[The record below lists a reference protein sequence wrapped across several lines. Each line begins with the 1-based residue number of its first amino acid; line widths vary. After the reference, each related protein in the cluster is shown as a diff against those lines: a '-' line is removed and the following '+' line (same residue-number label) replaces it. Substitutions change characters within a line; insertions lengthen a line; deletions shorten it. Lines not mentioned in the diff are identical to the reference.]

1 MLSFAECFEMENL
14 KPQTRNTKQPFI
26 DLRSDT
32 VTKPSEGMRRAMA
45 EADVGDDVF
54 GEDPTV
60 NRLQETVADLL
71 GKEAALFVPSG
82 VMSNQIALKVHTQPG
97 DEVIAERQAHVFN
110 YESGAPGLLSGV
122 QLHVLD
128 GERGILAPEQVEA
141 AIRPGYY
148 WEAPTKLVCLE
159 NTVNKA
165 GGIVYPLERVEA
177 IAKVARRHSLRLHL
191 DGARLWNASAA
202 SDVREAAYAAPFDT
216 VSVCLS
222 KGLGAPVGSVLA
234 GSMELM
240 QQAHRYRKLFG
251 GGMRQVGI
259 LAAAGLYALEHHR
272 PHLAEDHHKARRLA
286 EGLAELPAFRIDPA
300 TVETN
305 IVLFD
310 TVSEAALDVLD
321 RLREHGIGMVPFGPK
336 TIRATTHRD
345 VSFSDID
352 HALDVMHRLYGETV
366 KA

>member
-1 MLSFAECFEMENL
+1 M
-14 KPQTRNTKQPFI
+14 I

-32 VTKPSEGMRRAMA
+32 VTKPSPAMRRAMA

-97 DEVIAERQAHVFN
+97 DEVIAERQAHLFN

-122 QLHVLD
+122 QLHILD
-128 GERGILAPEQVEA
+128 GERGVLTAEQVEA

-148 WEAPTKLVCLE
+148 WEAPTRLVCLE

-165 GGIVYPLERVEA
+165 GGVIYPLEKIRA
-177 IAKVARRHSLRLHL
+177 IAEVTRRHGLKLHL
-191 DGARLWNASAA
+191 DGARLWNAAAA
-202 SDVREAAYAAPFDT
+202 SDVREADYAAPFDT

-222 KGLGAPVGSVLA
+222 KGLGAPVGSVLV
-234 GSMELM
+234 GSKEDI

-272 PHLAEDHHKARRLA
+272 PALAEDHAKARRLA
-286 EGLAELPAFRIDPA
+286 EGLADLSVFRIDPA

-310 TVSEAALDVLD
+310 TVSEKALDILS
-321 RLREHGIGMVPFGPK
+321 RLQEHGIGMVPFGPQ

-345 VSFSDID
+345 VSMEDID
-352 HALDVMHRLYGETV
+352 RALGVLRRLYATPV
-366 KA
+366 PTS

>member
-1 MLSFAECFEMENL
+1 M
-14 KPQTRNTKQPFI
+14 I

-32 VTKPSEGMRRAMA
+32 VTRPSEAMRRAMA
-45 EADVGDDVF
+45 EADVGDDVY

-97 DEVIAERQAHVFN
+97 DEVIAERQAHIFN
-110 YESGAPGLLSGV
+110 YESGAPGLLSGI
-122 QLHVLD
+122 QLHILD
-128 GERGILAPEQVEA
+128 GRCGILEAEQVEA

-148 WEAPTKLVCLE
+148 WEAPTKLICLE

-165 GGIVYPLERVEA
+165 GGVVYPLEKIHA
-177 IAKVARRHSLRLHL
+177 IADVARQHGLKLHL

-202 SDVREAAYAAPFDT
+202 SDIREAEYAAPFDT

-234 GSMELM
+234 GSKDLI

-259 LAAAGLYALEHHR
+259 LAAAGLYALKHHR
-272 PHLAEDHHKARRLA
+272 PCLAEDHQKACRLA
-286 EGLAELPAFRIDPA
+286 EGLADLPAFRIDPS

-305 IVLFD
+305 IVIFD
-310 TVSEAALDVLD
+310 TVSEDALDVLA
-321 RLREHGIGMVPFGPK
+321 RLREHGVGMVPFGPK

-345 VSFSDID
+345 ISSDDID
-352 HALDVMHRLYGETV
+352 RALAVMHRLYAATV
-366 KA
+366 PAA

>member
-1 MLSFAECFEMENL
+1 M
-14 KPQTRNTKQPFI
+14 I

-32 VTKPSEGMRRAMA
+32 VTKPSPGMRRAMA
-45 EADVGDDVF
+45 EADVGDDVY

-60 NRLQETVADLL
+60 NRLQERVAELL

-82 VMSNQIALKVHTQPG
+82 VMSNQIALKAHTQPG
-97 DEVIAERQAHVFN
+97 DEVIVERESHVFN

-128 GERGILAPEQVEA
+128 GERGILTSEQVEA
-141 AIRPGYY
+141 AVRPGYY
-148 WEAPTKLVCLE
+148 WEAPTRLVCLE

-165 GGIVYPLERVEA
+165 GGVVYPLREIRAVA
-177 IAKVARRHSLRLHL
+177 DVARRHGLALHL

-202 SDVREAAYAAPFDT
+202 TDVPEADYAAPFDT

-234 GSMELM
+234 GNADVIER
-240 QQAHRYRKLFG
+240 AHRYRKLFG

-272 PHLAEDHHKARRLA
+272 PHLAEDHKKARRLA
-286 EGLAELPAFRIDPA
+286 EGLADLAAFRIDPGA
-300 TVETN
+300 VETN

-310 TVSEAALDVLD
+310 TVSESALDVLG
-321 RLREHGIGMVPFGPK
+321 RLGERGVGMVPFGPK

-345 VSFSDID
+345 VSSGDVD
-352 HALDVMHRLYGETV
+352 RALGVMRELYGAQVHAT
-366 KA
+366 

>member
-1 MLSFAECFEMENL
+1 
-14 KPQTRNTKQPFI
+14 
-26 DLRSDT
+26 
-32 VTKPSEGMRRAMA
+32 MRRAMA

-60 NRLQETVADLL
+60 NRLQEAVAEQL

-97 DEVIAERQAHVFN
+97 DEVIAERQAHLFN

-122 QLHVLD
+122 QLHILD
-128 GERGILAPEQVEA
+128 GERGVLGAEQVEA
-141 AIRPGYY
+141 AVRPGYY
-148 WEAPTKLVCLE
+148 WEAPTRLVCLE

-165 GGIVYPLERVEA
+165 GGVVYPLDRLRAVA
-177 IAKVARRHSLRLHL
+177 GVARRHGLRLHL

-202 SDVREAAYAAPFDT
+202 AGILEADYAAPFDT

-222 KGLGAPVGSVLA
+222 KGLGAPVGSVLV
-234 GSMELM
+234 GSRELIE
-240 QQAHRYRKLFG
+240 QAHRYRKLFG

-272 PHLAEDHHKARRLA
+272 PHLGDDHRKARRLA
-286 EGLAELPAFRIDPA
+286 EGLAALPAFRIDPG

-310 TVSEAALDVLD
+310 TVRDSTLDVLG
-321 RLREHGIGMVPFGPK
+321 RLREHGVGMVPFGPK

-345 VSFSDID
+345 VSSGDID
-352 HALDVMHRLYGETV
+352 HALGVISRLYGAAV
-366 KA
+366 YAG

>member
-1 MLSFAECFEMENL
+1 M
-14 KPQTRNTKQPFI
+14 I

-32 VTKPSEGMRRAMA
+32 VTKPSQAMRRAMA
-45 EADVGDDVF
+45 EADVGDDVY

-60 NRLQETVADLL
+60 NRLQEAVADLL

-110 YESGAPGLLSGV
+110 YESGAPGLLSGI
-122 QLHVLD
+122 QLHILD
-128 GERGILAPEQVEA
+128 GRRGILEAEQVAA

-148 WEAPTKLVCLE
+148 WEAPTKLICLE

-165 GGIVYPLERVEA
+165 GGVVYPLEKILA
-177 IAKVARRHSLRLHL
+177 IAEVARQHSLKLHL

-202 SDVREAAYAAPFDT
+202 SDVREAEYAAPFDT

-222 KGLGAPVGSVLA
+222 KGLGAPVGSALA
-234 GSMELM
+234 GSKDLI

-272 PHLAEDHHKARRLA
+272 PRLAEDHQKARRLA
-286 EGLAELPAFRIDPA
+286 EGLADLPAFRVDPA

-305 IVLFD
+305 IVIFD
-310 TVSEAALDVLD
+310 TVSEDALDVLA
-321 RLREHGIGMVPFGPK
+321 RLREHGVGMVPFGPK

-345 VSFSDID
+345 VSLGDID
-352 HALDVMHRLYGETV
+352 RALGVLRRLYATPV
-366 KA
+366 PTS